1 MDVCLTRKR
10 VDGRARP
17 VLDSPVNTTGS
28 GRVVGRSVTILTA
41 HKILIASAVALF
53 LGYAVWELLRY
64 PDPGGPAALVRSGL
78 SGGAAIGL
86 GIYLRAVFRRGGWV
100 SQGGKPPGRPRR

>member
-1 MDVCLTRKR
+1 MKR
-10 VDGRARP
+10 VDGPARP
-17 VLDSPVNTTGS
+17 VLDSLVNTTDS

-78 SGGAAIGL
+78 SAAAAIGL

-100 SQGGKPPGRPRR
+100 SPGGKPPGRSRP

>member
-1 MDVCLTRKR
+1 M
-10 VDGRARP
+10 
-17 VLDSPVNTTGS
+17 
-28 GRVVGRSVTILTA
+28 TILTA

-78 SGGAAIGL
+78 SAAAAIGL
-86 GIYLRAVFRRGGWV
+86 GIYLRAVFRRGGWLHRGRNP
-100 SQGGKPPGRPRR
+100 SERPR